1 MLPRLRNAF
10 ANTGTLKIACTGS
23 KMLSSKRMNHASY
36 NVANSFLEFSISI
49 ERTTLSPGYGDGFQ
63 GAPLQAP
70 PIKPT
75 QKHQT

>member
-1 MLPRLRNAF
+1 
-10 ANTGTLKIACTGS
+10 
-23 KMLSSKRMNHASY
+23 MNVFNPIEGNISQQWTTHASY

-49 ERTTLSPGYGDGFQ
+49 ERTTLRPGDGDGFQ